1 MKNEETIRFEQ
12 LSKEECERLWAES
25 KPMTIPNIKYEVE
38 CEEDMTEEEVLAL
51 HESVLRGHGYF
62 HIIKDVTL

>member
-1 MKNEETIRFEQ
+1 
-12 LSKEECERLWAES
+12 
-25 KPMTIPNIKYEVE
+25 MTIPNTKYEVE